1 MGAADELLR
10 AFARWSAEVRHN
22 EAAASRSR
30 QRWLAQQ
37 ATETATFR
45 GTLVDL
51 AEAGNPVNV
60 ATASHR
66 LGGRLVGVGP
76 DLCVV
81 EEPAR
86 ITVVDLGC
94 VVAVTPQGAAPV
106 AAAGDRATAVE
117 LTFAE
122 ALATLAADLTPVRL
136 GLRGGETLS
145 GDLVAAG
152 EDVVTLRLA
161 ANPPRMTYVPGAA
174 VEAFSLR

>member
-1 MGAADELLR
+1 MAAADELLR
-10 AFARWSAEVRHN
+10 AFARWSADVRHA

-30 QRWLAQQ
+30 QRWLAHQ
-37 ATETATFR
+37 ARETATFR

-51 AEAGNPVNV
+51 AEAGSPVSV
-60 ATASHR
+60 ATPSRR
-66 LGGRLVGVGP
+66 LAGRLVGVGP
-76 DLCVV
+76 DLCVL
-81 EEPAR
+81 EEAAR

-106 AAAGDRATAVE
+106 AAAGDRATAVK

-122 ALATLAADLTPVRL
+122 ALASLADELAPVRL

-152 EDVVTLRLA
+152 QDVVTLRLA

-174 VEAFSLR
+174 VEAVSPR